1 MPLHRL
7 FPTILVLWF
16 CGLCACLWAQS
27 GEQILDFH
35 SRILVRGDGSLVV
48 TETITVQA
56 QGKKIRRGIY
66 RDFPTLYS
74 GPFFTRVA
82 VAFRVN
88 RVTRNGQREPFHL
101 ANLSRGVRLYIGEE
115 DQILDRGQHTYQ
127 IEYETDR
134 QLGYFENHDELYWNV
149 TGLEWGF
156 PIREASAAVVLPAG
170 VPGSEIK
177 LEGYTGP
184 RYSTQQNYRS
194 SLDATT
200 GEVRFSTTDS
210 LSPGEGLTIV
220 VSFPKGH
227 VRQPPDEQD
236 WARFREGNP
245 ELVIA
250 AISMAALL
258 LYYFLAWILVGR
270 DPQKGSI
277 FPQASSPMGLPP
289 ACVRYLNKM
298 GFDRK
303 CLTVALIDMAVKGH
317 LRIDEIGGTYELVPL
332 EEAKEDLSRGEK
344 AVARH
349 LLSAGRIRLTQSN
362 RKKLK
367 KAIQALK
374 TVLRTQYEGTHF
386 RANRRWLIP
395 GIVLSVLSLGT
406 IPLLGSGELPI
417 VGFMI
422 LWLTIWTFGVC
433 WLVLGVIE
441 AWRAVFN
448 QSSGFMAAGRF
459 LGSILL
465 TLFALPFVGGEVLGF
480 WMLAGAS
487 SLWII
492 PQLLLVVAAN
502 LFFFEWLKSPTGKG
516 RRLMDQIDGFRKYL
530 SSSRVGLKPTGDP
543 SRHTVELFEENLPY
557 ALALDVENE
566 WAGQFEE
573 VLEEAFRDRGDGYS
587 HPWYSGDG
595 LRGWEAASWSALGS
609 SLGSAISSSTSAPG
623 SSSGS
628 GGGGSSG
635 GGGGGGGGGGW

>member
-1 MPLHRL
+1 MPVHWRL
-7 FPTILVLWF
+7 SIILALLFAGLWPT
-16 CGLCACLWAQS
+16 LWAQS
-27 GEQILDFH
+27 GEQILSYH
-35 SRILVRGDGSLVV
+35 SRIVVREDGSLVV

-74 GPFFTRVA
+74 GPFFTRVS
-82 VAFRVN
+82 VPFRVT
-88 RVTRNGQREPFHL
+88 RVARNGQREAFHL
-101 ANLSRGVRLYIGEE
+101 ENLSRGIRLYIGKE
-115 DQILDRGQHTYQ
+115 DRILDRGQHTYQ

-134 QLGYFENHDELYWNV
+134 QLGYFEHHDELYWNV
-149 TGLEWGF
+149 TGSEWDF
-156 PIREASAAVVLPAG
+156 AIREASAAVVLPRG

-184 RYSTQQNYRS
+184 EHSTEQNYRS
-194 SLDATT
+194 SVDVTT

-210 LSPGEGLTIV
+210 LDPGEGLTIV

-227 VRQPPDEQD
+227 VRQPAGEQN
-236 WARFREGNP
+236 WARFREANP
-245 ELVIA
+245 ELVVA

-258 LYYFLAWILVGR
+258 LYYFLAWVLVGR
-270 DPQKGSI
+270 DPQTGSI

-289 ACVRYLNKM
+289 ACVRYLNRM

-303 CLTVALIDMAVKGH
+303 CFTVALIDMAVKGH
-317 LRIDEIGGTYELVPL
+317 LRIDETGGTYELVPL
-332 EEAKEDLSRGEK
+332 EEAKKDLSRGEK

-349 LLSAGRIRLTQSN
+349 LLSAGRIRLSQAN

-367 KAIQALK
+367 KAIKSLK
-374 TVLRTQYEGTHF
+374 TVLRTQYQGTHF
-386 RANRRWLIP
+386 RVNRRWLIP
-395 GIVLSVLSLGT
+395 GIILSVLSLGT
-406 IPLLGSGELPI
+406 IPLLGSGELPV
-417 VGFMI
+417 VGFMTI
-422 LWLTIWTFGVC
+422 WLTIWTFGVC

-441 AWRAVFN
+441 AWRAVFK
-448 QSSGFMAAGRF
+448 QSSGFMAVGRL

-465 TLFALPFVGGEVLGF
+465 TLFALPFVGGEILGF
-480 WMLAGAS
+480 WMLARAS

-492 PQLLLVVAAN
+492 PQLLLVVAVN

-516 RRLMDQIDGFRKYL
+516 RKLMDQIDGFRKYL
-530 SSSRVGLKPTGDP
+530 SSSRVELKPTGDP
-543 SRHTVELFEENLPY
+543 SRRAVELFEENLPY

-573 VLEEAFRDRGDGYS
+573 VLEEAFRERGDGYS
-587 HPWYSGDG
+587 HPWYHGDSV
-595 LRGWEAASWSALGS
+595 RSWEAANWSALGS